1 MEGGAGLGASA
12 ALLRGV
18 RWDYSRAG
26 IRGIRMWLH
35 VQQSSLFWGR
45 GCNWEGKGRAWLEW
59 NYVGNGCYFWDLVAA
74 VVVVGDVAVVRLY
87 GECGGR
93 KGGIYL
99 PRGVMSCLNVLIRFP
114 SSIHLE
120 ILGCISNFH

>member
-1 MEGGAGLGASA
+1 L
-12 ALLRGV
+12 
-18 RWDYSRAG
+18 
-26 IRGIRMWLH
+26 
-35 VQQSSLFWGR
+35 
-45 GCNWEGKGRAWLEW
+45 EGKGGGLGLR
-59 NYVGNGCYFWDLVAA
+59 NYVGAGGCYFWDLVAA

-87 GECGGR
+87 GECGGS

-99 PRGVMSCLNVLIRFP
+99 PRGIMSCLNVLIRFP